1 MKSLLK
7 LLLLCIVAIS
17 ATSGA
22 AAQGSDSIPEQPVWS
37 LLTVA
42 PGNEVYE
49 LDGHTGLRYR
59 GTDGTDFV
67 VNWGVFDFNSP
78 NFLYRF
84 VKGETDYIAAPA
96 PTMAFLLEYMQQGRQ
111 VTEQVLD
118 LTPAQSRM
126 LESYVSMNL
135 RPENRSYRYNYIYDN
150 CATRPLKLIEAAVGT
165 QISLPDDGTFIYG
178 DTGIADDSTATHT
191 FRGEM
196 TRSHA
201 DYPWYQLGIDLA
213 LGCGLDSEITSR
225 QRIYSPLYLCH
236 VMRHATYTL
245 PGREPVKLVRETR
258 VIVSG
263 NRASQPATPFLL
275 TPLFWALVI
284 LAASMAVAFTDW
296 RRRHI
301 SRWVDSLFFSL
312 IFITSLVLTFLIF
325 VSVHEAT
332 SPNWLYLW
340 INPLAIIPAALI
352 WIKRCKRAVYC
363 YQICNFAA
371 LSALLV
377 VAALGVQAL
386 NKAFYPLI
394 AADML
399 LAARYILIYSRK

>member
-1 MKSLLK
+1 MTI
-7 LLLLCIVAIS
+7 C
-17 ATSGA
+17 ATFGA
-22 AAQGSDSIPEQPVWS
+22 TAQGADSIPDQPVWS

-49 LDGHTGLRYR
+49 IDGHTGLRYR

-78 NFLYRF
+78 NFIYRF
-84 VKGETDYIAAPA
+84 VKGETDYVAAPA
-96 PTMAFLLEYMQQGRQ
+96 PTMAFLSEYMQQGRQ
-111 VTEQVLD
+111 VTEQILN
-118 LTPAQSRM
+118 LTPAQSRL
-126 LESYVSMNL
+126 LESYVRMNL
-135 RPENRSYRYNYIYDN
+135 QPENRSYRYNYIYDN
-150 CATRPLKLIEAAVGT
+150 CATRPLKLIETAVGA
-165 QISLPDDGTFIYG
+165 QISLADDGSFIYG
-178 DTGIADDSTATHT
+178 DTGIADNAEATHT

-196 TRSHA
+196 WRSHA
-201 DYPWYQLGIDLA
+201 DYPWYQFGIDLA
-213 LGCGLDSEITSR
+213 LGCGLDRKITSR

-236 VMRHATYTL
+236 VMRDATYTL
-245 PGREPVKLVRETR
+245 PGHEPVKLVKETR
-258 VIVSG
+258 IIVNG
-263 NRASQPATPFLL
+263 NRASQPSTPFLL
-275 TPLFWALVI
+275 TPLLWVLVI
-284 LAASMAVAFTDW
+284 LAAVIAAVYTDL
-296 RRRHI
+296 RRRRI

-340 INPLAIIPAALI
+340 INPLAIVPAALI
-352 WIKRCKRAVYC
+352 WIKRCKRVVYC

-386 NKAFYPLI
+386 NKAFFPLI

>member
-22 AAQGSDSIPEQPVWS
+22 AAQGSDSIQEQPVWS

-96 PTMAFLLEYMQQGRQ
+96 STMAFLMEYMQQGRQ

-135 RPENRSYRYNYIYDN
+135 QPENRSY
-150 CATRPLKLIEAAVGT
+150 
-165 QISLPDDGTFIYG
+165 
-178 DTGIADDSTATHT
+178 
-191 FRGEM
+191 
-196 TRSHA
+196 
-201 DYPWYQLGIDLA
+201 
-213 LGCGLDSEITSR
+213 
-225 QRIYSPLYLCH
+225 
-236 VMRHATYTL
+236 
-245 PGREPVKLVRETR
+245 
-258 VIVSG
+258 
-263 NRASQPATPFLL
+263 
-275 TPLFWALVI
+275 
-284 LAASMAVAFTDW
+284 
-296 RRRHI
+296 
-301 SRWVDSLFFSL
+301 
-312 IFITSLVLTFLIF
+312 
-325 VSVHEAT
+325 
-332 SPNWLYLW
+332 
-340 INPLAIIPAALI
+340 
-352 WIKRCKRAVYC
+352 
-363 YQICNFAA
+363 
-371 LSALLV
+371 
-377 VAALGVQAL
+377 
-386 NKAFYPLI
+386 
-394 AADML
+394 
-399 LAARYILIYSRK
+399 